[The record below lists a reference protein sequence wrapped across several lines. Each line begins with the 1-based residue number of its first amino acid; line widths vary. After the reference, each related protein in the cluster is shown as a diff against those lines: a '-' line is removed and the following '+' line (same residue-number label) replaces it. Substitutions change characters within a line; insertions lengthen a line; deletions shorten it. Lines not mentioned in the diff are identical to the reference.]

1 MAETIFTLT
10 TISWL
15 VLLAYSIEQLSKT
28 YGEDVEKRFA
38 FVKQIDSYGQ
48 K

>member
-10 TISWL
+10 SISWL

-28 YGEDVEKRFA
+28 FDEDVEKRLVY
-38 FVKQIDSYGQ
+38 VKQIDSYRQ